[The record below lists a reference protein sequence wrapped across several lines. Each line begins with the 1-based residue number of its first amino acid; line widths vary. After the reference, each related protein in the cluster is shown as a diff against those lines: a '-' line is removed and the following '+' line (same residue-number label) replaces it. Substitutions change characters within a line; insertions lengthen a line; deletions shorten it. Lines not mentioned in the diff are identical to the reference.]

1 MKVLLEPNRTKDH
14 CYRVTAQAAQILHE
28 AGAKVFVA
36 EPEAKECLPDFVEL
50 LKGDLSEFSAVVA
63 FGGDGTL
70 LSAAHRAA
78 DFGVPL
84 VGVNLGTVGFL
95 TEVEPKDIGLLVRLT
110 TGAYSLEERMMLS
123 ILLYRGDKV
132 IYETNALN
140 DCIVSRGGTPR
151 SIPLVLQSD
160 GKTLKTL
167 LGDGVIVATPTG
179 TTAYSL
185 SAGGPIVEPMAESIT
200 ITPICAHA
208 LYAKAFVLRPERVV
222 SILIGPMEGKEAW
235 LSGDGVESV
244 PLCSGDRIVVHRS
257 RLTTR
262 IVKFGNDNFY
272 DILKEKLMDRS
283 EKK

>member
-1 MKVLLEPNRTKDH
+1 VKVLLEPNRTKDL

-50 LKGDLSEFSAVVA
+50 LKGDLSGFSAVVA

-123 ILLYRGDKV
+123 ILLYREDKV

>member
-1 MKVLLEPNRTKDH
+1 M
-14 CYRVTAQAAQILHE
+14 
-28 AGAKVFVA
+28 
-36 EPEAKECLPDFVEL
+36 
-50 LKGDLSEFSAVVA
+50 
-63 FGGDGTL
+63 
-70 LSAAHRAA
+70 SAAHKAA
-78 DFGVPL
+78 GYGVPL

-95 TEVEPKDIGLLVRLT
+95 TELEPKDIHLLTRLT
-110 TGAYSLEERMMLS
+110 TGEYRLEERMMLS
-123 ILLYRGDKV
+123 IQLIRDGKCV
-132 IYETNALN
+132 YETTALN
-140 DCIVSRGGTPR
+140 DCIVSRGGILR

-160 GKTLKTL
+160 GKTLTTL

-222 SILIGPMEGKEAW
+222 SILVGPMEGKDAYV
-235 LSGDGVESV
+235 SGDGVNSV
-244 PLCSGDRIVVHRS
+244 PLCTGDKIVVHRS

-272 DILKEKLMDRS
+272 DILKEKLIDRS